1 MNERKKILFCTPY
14 DLSSGSG
21 IARCSNHIMNY
32 YNDLKDS
39 GYELKLLPMDRTT
52 SANKG
57 KHKVNLKFIRRIL
70 HGLSDYTK
78 ILNNIKFELDKD
90 NYDVVHI
97 ASSASISLYKDYLC
111 LKELRKRRINS
122 IIHFH
127 FGRIPEL
134 SKKNNWEWKFILK
147 IAQLASKIIVIDSKS
162 YNTLKESGIGNVE
175 YLPNPLSPTI
185 EKIIEQ
191 NHDIK
196 RSDKTILFVGHV
208 IRTKGVYEL
217 AEACSSIEDI
227 NLRVIGL
234 YNDNVKNEL
243 LEIYRRNNNIS
254 NIEFTGNI
262 PALEVIKEML
272 SCTIFTLPT
281 YTEGFPNVI
290 LESMACGCPIVTTN
304 VGAIPEMLDIK
315 NEINYGICIDPRQ
328 VQQLKDSI
336 IKLLD
341 NNELA
346 NNYGLNAKKRV
357 KDMYSINVI
366 WRQMCTIWDTIIYK

>member
-1 MNERKKILFCTPY
+1 MKERKKILFCTPF
-14 DLSSGSG
+14 DLSTGSG
-21 IARCSNHIMNY
+21 IARCSHHIINF
-32 YNDLKDS
+32 YNEQKDLEC
-39 GYELKLLPMDRTT
+39 ELKILPMDRTN
-52 SANKG
+52 SNGRSRFKLI
-57 KHKVNLKFIRRIL
+57 KRIF

-78 ILNNIKFELDKD
+78 IIDNIKIELDNNK
-90 NYDVVHI
+90 YDIVHI
-97 ASSASISLYKDYLC
+97 ASSASISLYKDYIC
-111 LKELRKRRINS
+111 LKELRKRKIKS

-134 SKKNNWEWKFILK
+134 AKANNWEWKFILK
-147 IAQLASKIIVIDSKS
+147 IARLASKIIVIDLAS
-162 YNTLKESGIGNVE
+162 YNTLKKHGVINVE

-191 NHDIK
+191 NHYIK
-196 RSDKTILFVGHV
+196 REDRTILFVGHV

-217 AEACSSIEDI
+217 AEACSSIENI
-227 NLRVIGL
+227 NLKIVGL
-234 YNDNVKNEL
+234 YSDNVKNDL
-243 LEIYRRNNNIS
+243 LEIYKRNKNIS
-254 NIEFTGNI
+254 SVEFTGNI
-262 PALEVIKEML
+262 EAEKVIKEML
-272 SCTIFTLPT
+272 SCAIFCLPT

-328 VQQLKDSI
+328 VQQLKDAI
-336 IKLLD
+336 IKMLD

-366 WRQMCTIWDTIIYK
+366 WRQMCTIWDTTIYK

>member
-1 MNERKKILFCTPY
+1 MNKKRKILFCTPY
-14 DLSSGSG
+14 DLSKGSG
-21 IARCSNHIMNY
+21 IARCSNHIMNF
-32 YNDLKDS
+32 YNAQIQS
-39 GYELKLLPMDRTT
+39 EYEIKLLPMDRTT
-52 SANKG
+52 NSSGSHN
-57 KHKVNLKFIRRIL
+57 FIKRVV
-70 HGLSDYTK
+70 HGLSDYNR
-78 ILNNIKFELDKD
+78 IFNNIKLELDKD
-90 NYDVVHI
+90 NYDIVHI
-97 ASSASISLYKDYLC
+97 ASSASISLYKDYIC
-111 LKELRKRRINS
+111 IKELRKRKISS

-134 SKKNNWEWKFILK
+134 AKANNWEWKFVLK
-147 IAQLASKIIVIDSKS
+147 IARLASKIIVIDLAS
-162 YNTLKESGIGNVE
+162 YNTLKKHGVINVE

-191 NHDIK
+191 NHYIK
-196 RSDKTILFVGHV
+196 REDRTILFVGHV

-217 AEACSSIEDI
+217 AEACSSIENI
-227 NLRVIGL
+227 NLKIVGL
-234 YNDNVKNEL
+234 YSDNVKNDL
-243 LEIYRRNNNIS
+243 LEIYKRNKNIS
-254 NIEFTGNI
+254 SVEFTGNI
-262 PALEVIKEML
+262 EAEKVIKEML
-272 SCTIFTLPT
+272 SCAIFCLPT

-366 WRQMCTIWDTIIYK
+366 WRQMCTIWDTTIYK